1 MAEAFS
7 KIDQKRKQQA
17 SHSLQSFIETYLMG
31 VLFEDPPS
39 QKMRYVLDVMEKSL
53 DESVPVQLMLPRGA
67 GKTTATEALLL
78 YLLLY
83 GMRKFVVI
91 VSANARSASNILRD
105 IWRVIQ
111 DTDTPIAQDFPEV
124 CLPYSLT
131 GGATRRRQ
139 LFNGT
144 STDLQRTMTDL
155 VFPRLKRKDGTEYPT
170 SGSVLTVRG
179 ITSGIRGLKRNA
191 LRPDCVLLD
200 DLQTSSTASNQDQVE
215 KLYQLINADIM
226 NLSSKGKIGV
236 ISCATPIMEDDLTYR
251 VKKDVNWRTLE
262 FPYVIKFPDDWAKG
276 DKSLWSQYFKLYDDE
291 SLDRRKHTDSLK
303 FYQDNK
309 NEMDK
314 GAELFSERYSPKDG
328 QISGL
333 QAIMDKLHLIGERA
347 FMAEYQMT
355 PVQTQNALPINP
367 SIVVSRISPLHEME
381 LPKENVVAVFAS
393 TDINASKYL
402 TTTICAFLRDQ
413 TVHVI
418 YHKFRKCCIHTN
430 IPEQQYYKEVY
441 DLLGVHG
448 RELKKLCDDNHVK
461 LTGWAID

>member
-1 MAEAFS
+1 
-7 KIDQKRKQQA
+7 
-17 SHSLQSFIETYLMG
+17 
-31 VLFEDPPS
+31 
-39 QKMRYVLDVMEKSL
+39 
-53 DESVPVQLMLPRGA
+53 MLPRGA

-83 GMRKFVVI
+83 GKRKFVVI

-200 DLQTSSTASNQDQVE
+200 DLQTSATASNQDQVE

-303 FYQDNK
+303 FYLDNK
-309 NEMDK
+309 DAMDK

-333 QAIMDKLHLIGERA
+333 QAILDKYHLIGGRA

>member
-1 MAEAFS
+1 
-7 KIDQKRKQQA
+7 
-17 SHSLQSFIETYLMG
+17 
-31 VLFEDPPS
+31 
-39 QKMRYVLDVMEKSL
+39 
-53 DESVPVQLMLPRGA
+53 MLPRGA

-155 VFPRLKRKDGTEYPT
+155 VFPRLKNKDGTEYPT

-251 VKKDVNWRTLE
+251 IKKDVNWRTLE

-276 DKSLWSQYFKLYDDE
+276 DKSLWYQYFKLYDDE

-303 FYQDNK
+303 FYLDNK
-309 NEMDK
+309 EAMDK

-328 QISGL
+328 QVSGL
-333 QAIMDKLHLIGERA
+333 
-347 FMAEYQMT
+347 
-355 PVQTQNALPINP
+355 
-367 SIVVSRISPLHEME
+367 
-381 LPKENVVAVFAS
+381 
-393 TDINASKYL
+393 
-402 TTTICAFLRDQ
+402 
-413 TVHVI
+413 
-418 YHKFRKCCIHTN
+418 
-430 IPEQQYYKEVY
+430 
-441 DLLGVHG
+441 
-448 RELKKLCDDNHVK
+448 
-461 LTGWAID
+461 